1 MTSRTALAAAALF
14 WVVMNILLWRA
25 EFGGGQTSSEIP
37 ASAVWEKMLSSADR
51 SVLNLR
57 FNNRTIG
64 SIEWVPSITE
74 TVRTNTASDIEGMVS
89 AATGYNLRITAKFFG
104 GDTAFGRMLITGDVD
119 FSTNRMWQDMTLR
132 VDQRPQSWEVK
143 TKSGSDRI
151 QVVFEEGKRRFE
163 QTFQTSD
170 MTAIGAILSPYMA
183 LLPQGVLPD
192 TKSLT
197 PEFFAHNIQWSAHN
211 DWLKVGRNRLRV
223 YRINAKFAGR
233 FDGVVYISRAGEI
246 LKVQLPDS
254 IQLVNDALAGM

>member
-1 MTSRTALAAAALF
+1 MTSRTALAVAALF
-14 WVVMNILLWRA
+14 WAAMNVLLWRA
-25 EFGGGQTSSEIP
+25 EFGGGQSASEIP
-37 ASAVWEKMLSSADR
+37 ASLVWEKMLSSADR

-74 TVRTNTASDIEGMVS
+74 TVRSNAASEIEGMVS
-89 AATGYNLRITAKFFG
+89 SATGYNLRLTAKFFG

-119 FSTNRMWQDMTLR
+119 FSTNRAWTDLTLR

-143 TKSGSDRI
+143 AESGSDRI
-151 QVVFEEGKRRFE
+151 SVVFEEGRRRFE
-163 QTFQTSD
+163 QTFQTRD

-183 LLPQGVLPD
+183 LLPQGAMPD

-211 DWLKVGRNRLRV
+211 DWLKIRKNRIRV
-223 YRINAKFAGR
+223 YRLNAKFAGR
-233 FDGVVYISRAGEI
+233 FEGIAYISRAGEI
-246 LKVQLPDS
+246 LKIQLPDG